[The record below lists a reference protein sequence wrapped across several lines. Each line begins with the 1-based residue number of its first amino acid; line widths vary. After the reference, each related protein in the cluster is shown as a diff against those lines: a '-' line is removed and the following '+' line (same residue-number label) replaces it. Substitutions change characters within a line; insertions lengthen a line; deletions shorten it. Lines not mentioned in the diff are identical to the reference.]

1 MRAKDFLYET
11 IEIIFEKT
19 TSDEMI
25 PFLEPLGFDVQ
36 KKTRNTVKVVVP
48 SALRSTGVTQIA
60 GTLPGSTI
68 SDDGKK
74 VHYDG
79 ATILVKPAEAQGAGL
94 EKEEGQI
101 LALDTAIKEHLNGK
115 PFIILA
121 VGTSIVNAAGIIK
134 VPGNVKADAQV
145 IDENGTPVAWIS
157 LKDGTGP
164 RGFGQW
170 GGVNHLGRDP
180 EIMKFVQDLKSK
192 VGPEIPRGPTY
203 GAPITNDRLKA
214 LTCFGKNFG
223 GESGISNVDLI
234 LQGHPTLKKGT
245 RGSYVITGAHSWH
258 NGDVPTGEYEPVLT
272 ARFAPDRNDFGIKGA
287 RITAYPSAGRPWK
300 NINDMKAAPP
310 EQATTPEPVSVRQD
324 PAGGTPGIRN
334 QTKQLGSKEIM
345 GQTPITPQGSQ

>member
-1 MRAKDFLYET
+1 MRSKDFLYET
-11 IEIIFEKT
+11 IEVICEKT
-19 TSDEMI
+19 TADEII
-25 PFLEPLGFDVQ
+25 PFLEPLGFDVE
-36 KKTRNTVKVVVP
+36 KKTATTVKVVVP
-48 SALRSTGVTQIA
+48 SALRSTGVQQISGA
-60 GTLPGSTI
+60 LPGSTV

-94 EKEEGQI
+94 KKEAGQI
-101 LALDTAIKEHLNGK
+101 LALDTSIKEHLNGQ

-121 VGTSIVNAAGIIK
+121 VGTRIVNAAGIIK

-145 IDENGTPVAWIS
+145 IDENGEPVAWIS

-170 GGVNHLGRDP
+170 GGVNHLSRDP
-180 EIMKFVQDLKSK
+180 DVMKFVQDLKLK

-203 GAPITNDRLKA
+203 GSPITNNRLKA
-214 LTCFGKNFG
+214 LACFGKAFG
-223 GESGISNVDLI
+223 GPPGESNVDLI

-258 NGDVPTGEYEPVLT
+258 NGDIPQGEYEPVLT

-300 NINDMKAAPP
+300 NINDMKAAEPA
-310 EQATTPEPVSVRQD
+310 ATVPSTPVEPAPV
-324 PAGGTPGIRN
+324 PASIQN
-334 QTKQLGSKEIM
+334 QTKQIGAKIPM
-345 GQTPITPQGSQ
+345 GQEPITPQGVQ